1 MGELHC
7 ICRDIPMSAIL
18 REARRRGFSDSQQ
31 IAAAGIACD
40 GCTLCR
46 PYVDRMLR
54 TGKVPTAAD
63 ALAGRDDSRT

>member
-7 ICRDIPMSAIL
+7 ICRDVPMSAIL
-18 REARRRGFSDSQQ
+18 REARLRGLTSGEQV
-31 IAAAGIACD
+31 AAAGIACD

-63 ALAGRDDSRT
+63 ALAGRHDSPE